1 MKQQQLLTATSIAHQ
16 PEETVTD
23 RRNNSKVEHAGWE
36 GQIRLLPKHWQ
47 RLVKLNS
54 DLKRGYKPS
63 ACRNSRWQPCPF
75 IVLQNI
81 PVCCW

>member
-1 MKQQQLLTATSIAHQ
+1 M
-16 PEETVTD
+16 
-23 RRNNSKVEHAGWE
+23 EHAGWE

-63 ACRNSRWQPCPF
+63 AGRNISQSVAGENVSAAPQAHRSSVPEVIAGFGPLF
-75 IVLQNI
+75 ALQRPTLNTPI
-81 PVCCW
+81 